1 MPSVP
6 PTGTQTVAG
15 VSCLVYPIRGAVAG
29 TICVNQVDDLPLRT
43 EWHMNSGGVQQ
54 DYLKELTSIDLA
66 TPVEASQVS
75 VPAGFTKLA
84 PEGGGP
90 LGCTAK

>member
-1 MPSVP
+1 
-6 PTGTQTVAG
+6 
-15 VSCLVYPIRGAVAG
+15 
-29 TICVNQVDDLPLRT
+29 
-43 EWHMNSGGVQQ
+43 MNSGGVQQ